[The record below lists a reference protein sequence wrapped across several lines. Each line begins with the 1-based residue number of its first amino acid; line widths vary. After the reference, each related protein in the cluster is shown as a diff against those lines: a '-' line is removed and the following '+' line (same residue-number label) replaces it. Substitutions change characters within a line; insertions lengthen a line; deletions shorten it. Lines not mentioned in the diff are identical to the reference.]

1 MILVDNPFV
10 AVEFDIYSNNY
21 LDPPGEHVGI
31 DLNSLKSVANI
42 SWYSNIAIKEGKRN
56 EAWISYNSSSHN
68 LSVFFT
74 GFRYTMFQ

>member
-1 MILVDNPFV
+1 M
-10 AVEFDIYSNNY
+10 EFDIYSNVY

-56 EAWISYNSSSHN
+56 EAWITYNSNMS
-68 LSVFFT
+68 
-74 GFRYTMFQ
+74 